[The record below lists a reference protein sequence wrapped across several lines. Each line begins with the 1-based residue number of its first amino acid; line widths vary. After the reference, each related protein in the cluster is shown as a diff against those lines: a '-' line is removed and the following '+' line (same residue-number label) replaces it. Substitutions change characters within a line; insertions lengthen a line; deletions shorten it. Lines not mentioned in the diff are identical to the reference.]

1 MTFPIEPI
9 LDRIIIKKDDASKS
23 KSGLFHLPDTVKNRS
38 TTGIVVA
45 AGPGRINL
53 ETGEHLPLA
62 VKAGDRVWLK
72 EFDGYRFD
80 LEGVTYFVFTENEI
94 IGKVIENV
102 EA

>member
-9 LDRIIIKKDDASKS
+9 LDRIIVKKDEAVQEGKV
-23 KSGLFHLPDTVKNRS
+23 LLPQSVKGRS
-38 TTGIVVA
+38 NIATVVA

-72 EFDGYRFD
+72 EFDGYP
-80 LEGVTYFVFTENEI
+80 LELDGVKYFVFTENEI
-94 IGKVIENV
+94 IGKWKGDKGE
-102 EA
+102 